1 MYDNAN
7 FLKKMLVAILNLQRY
22 QTISVS
28 KSDPTLSRQIK
39 TGVYERE
46 VAFLDLLD
54 FSHSRIIK
62 VFREIDK
69 PILTDL

>member
-1 MYDNAN
+1 
-7 FLKKMLVAILNLQRY
+7 MLVAILNLQRY

-46 VAFLDLLD
+46 IAFLDLLD

-62 VFREIDK
+62 VFCEIDK

>member
-1 MYDNAN
+1 MNDNAD
-7 FLKKMLVAILNLQRY
+7 FLNKMLVAILNLQRY

-54 FSHSRIIK
+54 FSHSRVIK
-62 VFREIDK
+62 VFFVK
-69 PILTDL
+69 

>member
-1 MYDNAN
+1 
-7 FLKKMLVAILNLQRY
+7 MLVAILNLQQRY
-22 QTISVS
+22 QTISVF

-54 FSHSRIIK
+54 FSHSRMIK
-62 VFREIDK
+62 VFPEVDK
-69 PILTDL
+69 PILTDF

>member
-1 MYDNAN
+1 MNDNAD
-7 FLKKMLVAILNLQRY
+7 FLNKMLVAILNLQRY
-22 QTISVS
+22 QTISVF
-28 KSDPTLSRQIK
+28 KSDPTISRQIK

-54 FSHSRIIK
+54 FSHSRMFK
-62 VFREIDK
+62 AFREIDK